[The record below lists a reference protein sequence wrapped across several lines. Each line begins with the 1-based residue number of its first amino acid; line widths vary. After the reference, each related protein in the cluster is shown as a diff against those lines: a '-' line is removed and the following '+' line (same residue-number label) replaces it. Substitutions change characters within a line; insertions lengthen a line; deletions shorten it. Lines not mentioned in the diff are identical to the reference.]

1 MEEQK
6 KTKIKD
12 KKQKIMEKKNEI
24 KHMQCTMCIKKGV
37 VTNSGFDYLLCLA
50 AIRLLHG
57 NLS

>member
-24 KHMQCTMCIKKGV
+24 KHM
-37 VTNSGFDYLLCLA
+37 
-50 AIRLLHG
+50 
-57 NLS
+57 